1 MKITIKTGL
10 FFAGLWIL
18 IKMLF
23 FWTGATGYN
32 IVPSVLLNML
42 CVLLYIAVGLFL
54 HKRKE
59 TEASNA
65 LNDIKNGLTAG
76 VPYAMIVS
84 IFIYFY
90 YSEID
95 PEFNKHQIAEAH
107 MGIKKELDKP
117 NGLEKAR
124 AQNAEFEIL
133 SKEEI
138 YEKLKTG
145 PEGFYKASS
154 TMTLSMLALLLLATL
169 NSIFITVIYRKIVFR
184 DQ

>member
-1 MKITIKTGL
+1 
-10 FFAGLWIL
+10 
-18 IKMLF
+18 
-23 FWTGATGYN
+23 
-32 IVPSVLLNML
+32 
-42 CVLLYIAVGLFL
+42 
-54 HKRKE
+54 
-59 TEASNA
+59 
-65 LNDIKNGLTAG
+65 
-76 VPYAMIVS
+76 MIVS
-84 IFIYFY
+84 IFIYYY

>member
-1 MKITIKTGL
+1 
-10 FFAGLWIL
+10 
-18 IKMLF
+18 
-23 FWTGATGYN
+23 
-32 IVPSVLLNML
+32 
-42 CVLLYIAVGLFL
+42 
-54 HKRKE
+54 
-59 TEASNA
+59 
-65 LNDIKNGLTAG
+65 
-76 VPYAMIVS
+76 MIVS

>member
-1 MKITIKTGL
+1 
-10 FFAGLWIL
+10 
-18 IKMLF
+18 MLF
-23 FWTGATGYN
+23 FWTGATGFN

-42 CVLLYIAVGLFL
+42 CVLLSIAVGLFL

-138 YEKLKTG
+138 YEKLKIG